1 MIKHWHK
8 TLFDFEQSLF
18 VNSITQLLNDFSA
31 YKFIKHHEKK
41 ISSHL
46 KDINLGES
54 TPKLIPSSSFFLI
67 LSKHYRYFISKILKS
82 GSLSPNLTFLRLN
95 IITKDI
101 STEA

>member
-54 TPKLIPSSSFFLI
+54 TPKLIPSSSFFW
-67 LSKHYRYFISKILKS
+67 YC
-82 GSLSPNLTFLRLN
+82 LN
-95 IITKDI
+95 IIGI
-101 STEA
+101 SYQKFLNPVLWVQI